1 VNQSARRFRDDILS
15 QRPFDRSMIED
26 ARIIRGEE
34 AVDLGLVDEIGNL
47 HDAIS
52 GARALS

>member
-1 VNQSARRFRDDILS
+1 VIGDARVFRG
-15 QRPFDRSMIED
+15 ED
-26 ARIIRGEE
+26 AL
-34 AVDLGLVDEIGNL
+34 DLGLIDEIGNL